1 VVSGTD
7 LDTDLLGAILYQ
19 RYTTI
24 SFASLGSSRLLI
36 ELWEVARRP
45 RRLLTDDYFRPVVPK
60 IDLHSSGVG
69 ALRMA
74 DNALRVLSGHT
85 LLIDLAASRGNSG
98 KQSSGFLYILLYFSY
113 SGGAAGAC

>member
-1 VVSGTD
+1 
-7 LDTDLLGAILYQ
+7 
-19 RYTTI
+19 
-24 SFASLGSSRLLI
+24 
-36 ELWEVARRP
+36 
-45 RRLLTDDYFRPVVPK
+45 
-60 IDLHSSGVG
+60 
-69 ALRMA
+69 MA